1 MREKKEVPRVYKKF
15 RLHFVISAS
24 PLRLCHVRNSISPY
38 LISNFVKSKILT
50 RKTFLKT
57 IIPILTHFEVKHFC
71 NFLSLFKFFSLSA
84 KGSTLWSLWCLRL
97 PAGCLPAGCLP
108 AGQLP
113 MSYSLWLAARI
124 ILQSILTQS
133 LLSIL

>member
-1 MREKKEVPRVYKKF
+1 MRKKRSSRLQKTF

-24 PLRLCHVRNSISPY
+24 PFRLFHVINSLFPNY
-38 LISNFVKSKILT
+38 LLNSFVKSKILT
-50 RKTFLKT
+50 GKAFLKT
-57 IIPILTHFEVKHFC
+57 NKPILTHFEVNHFC
-71 NFLSLFKFFSLSA
+71 NFLYLLKFFSLSA
-84 KGSTLWSLWCLRL
+84 ERSTLWSLWCLRL
-97 PAGCLPAGCLP
+97 PAGCLPTGCLP
-108 AGQLP
+108 AGWLP